1 MSTTLK
7 SSLLC
12 FIAVVGIVAA
22 AVTIVV
28 VAVPEGFP
36 FAVTMI
42 LAYLGKRKMGDPAMV
57 RKLSACETVS
67 SATAIC
73 TDKTGTLQVTKV
85 WVGQESM
92 EDGGGSISPF
102 VVELIHQGVAL
113 NTTAGSPLTEYEK
126 AINSWAVVELKM
138 DMEKIKKSCRVL
150 IRVEAL
156 DFEQKRSGVLI
167 GRNNDDTVHVHWK
180 GDAEMVLAMC
190 STYHDACG
198 VVKDIDDGERAKF
211 EQIIQGTA
219 ASNLRCIAFAH
230 KQVPEEEYDELK
242 AMERV
247 DGRSLTLLGL
257 VGIKDPCRTVI
268 C

>member
-12 FIAVVGIVAA
+12 VIAVVGIVAA

-28 VAVPEGFP
+28 VAVPEGLP

-42 LAYLGKRKMGDPAMV
+42 LAYLGKRMMGDPAMV
-57 RKLSACETVS
+57 RKLFACETVS

-73 TDKTGTLQVTKV
+73 TEKT
-85 WVGQESM
+85 
-92 EDGGGSISPF
+92 
-102 VVELIHQGVAL
+102 GVAL

-126 AINSWAVVELKM
+126 AIHSWAVMELKM
-138 DMEKIKKSCRVL
+138 DMEKMKKSCRVL
-150 IRVEAL
+150 NGVEAL

-190 STYHDACG
+190 STYYDACG

-219 ASNLRCIAFAH
+219 ASNVRCIAFAH
-230 KQVPEEEYDELK
+230 KQVPEEEYDDLKELK
-242 AMERV
+242 RV

-268 C
+268 CSQRKI

>member
-1 MSTTLK
+1 
-7 SSLLC
+7 
-12 FIAVVGIVAA
+12 
-22 AVTIVV
+22 
-28 VAVPEGFP
+28 
-36 FAVTMI
+36 MI

-57 RKLSACETVS
+57 RKLFACETES

-73 TDKTGTLQVTKV
+73 TDKT
-85 WVGQESM
+85 
-92 EDGGGSISPF
+92 
-102 VVELIHQGVAL
+102 
-113 NTTAGSPLTEYEK
+113 EYEK
-126 AINSWAVVELKM
+126 AIHSWAVVGLKM

-190 STYHDACG
+190 STYYDACG

-242 AMERV
+242 EMKRV

>member
-1 MSTTLK
+1 MSATLK

-12 FIAVVGIVAA
+12 LIAVVGIVAA

-28 VAVPEGFP
+28 VAVPEGLP

-42 LAYLGKRKMGDPAMV
+42 LAYMGKRILGDPAMV
-57 RKLSACETVS
+57 RKLFACGTVS

-73 TDKTGTLQVTKV
+73 TDKT
-85 WVGQESM
+85 
-92 EDGGGSISPF
+92 
-102 VVELIHQGVAL
+102 
-113 NTTAGSPLTEYEK
+113 EYEK
-126 AINSWAVVELKM
+126 AIHSWAVVELKM
-138 DMEKIKKSCRVL
+138 DMEKMKKSCRGL
-150 IRVEAL
+150 IGVEAL
-156 DFEQKRSGVLI
+156 DFERKRSGVLI

-190 STYHDACG
+190 STYYDACG

-230 KQVPEEEYDELK
+230 KQVPEEDYDDLK
-242 AMERV
+242 EMKRV

-268 C
+268 CKQ